1 MTFQQALSK
10 TRGGFLSRLFGRKAE
25 EPLTPEFIDELEEG
39 LLRADLSVSLV
50 DPLMAQ
56 PMTIRT
62 ALAGTFVAGVFTA
75 LALVVRTGE
84 LYFIWAGPLAAGV
97 LSDTTRPRNFA
108 YSALAFV
115 IGFLAISWITL

>member
-1 MTFQQALSK
+1 MVAAVFGVYYLIAVAPSSVPFVGVALLHFLIGYVWG
-10 TRGGFLSRLFGRKAE
+10 RG
-25 EPLTPEFIDELEEG
+25 
-39 LLRADLSVSLV
+39 V
-50 DPLMAQ
+50 MAQ

-62 ALAGTFVAGVFTA
+62 ALAGTFAAGLFTA

-84 LYFIWAGPLAAGV
+84 IYVIWAGPLAAAV